1 VLVTADGWTFD
12 GMANSQSGGSQ
23 YWRNGDQWLE
33 VQWYPA
39 SEYDTYLRDRRVDTT
54 ERAVD
59 VLGQSGL
66 EFTEKPDTGS
76 SPPGADHPSPAA
88 YTQTRET
95 WGSTVVGGP
104 GSIAAPSHRV
114 YTILPA
120 VGDYFLMIDA
130 YTTDQAAF
138 DEVVSSLTRVDKPT
152 WEQAIDHGVVTE
164 AEGAAFLAEAK
175 QGVPMPAGVDI
186 TVDDLDLPQS
196 PYHARAAFAGPVLC
210 GWAEQYVA
218 GDGHALEILRA
229 SRDWPVLQ
237 QMRPEGDYAEV
248 VAETIEQLASGTT
261 DKGNPFTLELFDQAV
276 GC

>member
-1 VLVTADGWTFD
+1 MVADG
-12 GMANSQSGGSQ
+12 
-23 YWRNGDQWLE
+23 
-33 VQWYPA
+33 
-39 SEYDTYLRDRRVDTT
+39 
-54 ERAVD
+54 
-59 VLGQSGL
+59 
-66 EFTEKPDTGS
+66 
-76 SPPGADHPSPAA
+76 
-88 YTQTRET
+88 
-95 WGSTVVGGP
+95 
-104 GSIAAPSHRV
+104 HRV

-130 YTTDQAAF
+130 YTTNEAAF

-152 WEQAIDHGVVTE
+152 WEQAIDQGVVTE
-164 AEGAAFLAEAK
+164 AEGAAFLAAAK
-175 QGVPMPAGVDI
+175 QGVPMPAAVDI
-186 TVDDLDLPQS
+186 TVDDLNLPQS
-196 PYHARAAFAGPVLC
+196 PYQARAAFAGPVLC

-218 GDGHALEILRA
+218 GAQHALDILRA